1 MSFELKPI
9 SKLFI
14 EEWFQAIPFL
24 KKNKINATKIKSY
37 FENYIDKAY
46 CRLMLGDECTDDKWK
61 SNLGPKIE
69 MLAFL
74 KTLKNGVR
82 SGQKYSF
89 PLDNSSGH
97 PVGKSSGL

>member
-14 EEWFQAIPFL
+14 KEWFQAIPFF
-24 KKNKINATKIKSY
+24 KENKINATKIRSY

-46 CRLMLGDECTDDKWK
+46 CKLMLGDECADDNWK
-61 SNLGPKIE
+61 SNLGPKIKI
-69 MLAFL
+69 LAFL
-74 KTLKNGVR
+74 KNPINGVK

-89 PLDNSSGH
+89 LLDN
-97 PVGKSSGL
+97 